1 MWLRWE
7 NTESRDNAMN
17 QELDVCMVCNCES
30 ENLKTCDVCD
40 LEYCEYCGTRTTCYV
55 CVE

>member
-1 MWLRWE
+1 M
-7 NTESRDNAMN
+7 DN
-17 QELDVCMVCNCES
+17 EVEVCMVCNCES
-30 ENLKTCDVCD
+30 EELKTCDVCN

>member
-1 MWLRWE
+1 M
-7 NTESRDNAMN
+7 DK
-17 QELDVCMVCNCES
+17 ELDVCMVCNCES

-40 LEYCEYCGTRTTCYV
+40 LEYCEYCGTRTTCYI